1 MRRPR
6 FVYWRHCTLIAVGLA
21 VVVAIV
27 ATWWIHFESKNA
39 IDEARQQSQASATS
53 FARAAE
59 VWTSEQAAEAWIS
72 LEARQSFERT
82 VDMMLVGETTYIQ
95 VVLGGAVILNS
106 ADESWG
112 PSLPLP
118 GEHEAEN
125 LGTAAIQSSNGR
137 LLADIIVPIGPWN
150 PRDPGGPSSYA
161 RVGYELAGLAGYLR
175 TIRIA
180 GAGIAGAVYLF
191 ACVGS
196 LLILAWL
203 DHREIL
209 RSPLNRFVRSSS
221 ELRPTGEP
229 LVLDEGSKQVVLH
242 GVPIFLPPK
251 PFHMLCLLVHEEGR
265 VLQENEIV
273 STLWPD
279 ADLADSR
286 DIRQCVYLLR
296 KRLDAAIA
304 GAGACVANVKG
315 FGYRYDAA
323 ALDGLVPDC
332 APNLVASS

>member
-1 MRRPR
+1 MTRPR
-6 FVYWRHCTLIAVGLA
+6 FVDWRHCTLIAVGLA
-21 VVVAIV
+21 AMVAMV
-27 ATWWIHFESKNA
+27 ATWWIHFESANA
-39 IDEARQQSQASATS
+39 TDEARRQSQASATS
-53 FARAAE
+53 LARAAE
-59 VWTSEQAAEAWIS
+59 VWTTEQAAEAWIS

-82 VDMMLVGETTYIQ
+82 IDMMLVGETTYVQ

-118 GEHEAEN
+118 RELDVEN
-125 LGTAAIQSSNGR
+125 LGTAAIQSSHGR

-161 RVGYELAGLAGYLR
+161 RIGYELAGLAGYLR

-180 GAGIAGAVYLF
+180 GTGIAGAVYLF
-191 ACVGS
+191 ACAGS
-196 LLILAWL
+196 LLVLGWL

-221 ELRPTGEP
+221 ELRPTGEV
-229 LVLDEGSKQVVLH
+229 LRLDEGSKQVVLH

-251 PFHMLCLLVHEEGR
+251 PFQMLCLLVHEEGR
-265 VLQENEIV
+265 VLQESEIV
-273 STLWPD
+273 GTLWPD

-296 KRLDAAIA
+296 KRLEATIA

-315 FGYRYDAA
+315 FGYRYDEA
-323 ALDGLVPDC
+323 ALAGLVVHHKPD
-332 APNLVASS
+332 LVPGS